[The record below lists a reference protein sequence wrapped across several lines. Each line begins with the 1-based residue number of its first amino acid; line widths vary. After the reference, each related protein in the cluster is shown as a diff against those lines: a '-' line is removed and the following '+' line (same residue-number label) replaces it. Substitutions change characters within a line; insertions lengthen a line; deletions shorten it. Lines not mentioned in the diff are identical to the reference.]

1 MKATLR
7 SEASAGVRAETPQD
21 SSSLT
26 SGARI
31 GRRYHIWSSLSAW
44 LMFCWALIELP
55 VELWVSTTW
64 REAMALSCA
73 KLLLFAVALEMARG
87 AAWATAAFVGICAT
101 SVLAITP
108 MLPTE
113 FHFSPVGA
121 TLSTGEVLIKLF
133 ALLIVVLGPSM
144 RGRLARRSAILAR
157 RLPTGARLN
166 RACGVRIHAMRKRA
180 GVRKF

>member
-1 MKATLR
+1 MKVTLP
-7 SEASAGVRAETPQD
+7 SEASAGEPAEAPQD
-21 SSSLT
+21 LSSLT

-31 GRRYHIWSSLSAW
+31 GRRYHILSSLAGW
-44 LMFCWALIELP
+44 LVFCWALIELP

-87 AAWATAAFVGICAT
+87 AAWATVVFVGMCSV

-108 MLPTE
+108 ALPTE
-113 FHFSPVGA
+113 FQFFPVGA
-121 TLSTGEVLIKLF
+121 TLSTGEVVIKLF

-144 RGRLARRSAILAR
+144 RGR
-157 RLPTGARLN
+157 
-166 RACGVRIHAMRKRA
+166 
-180 GVRKF
+180 